1 MTKSTFPALMLAVL
15 LTGCGNGGSDAPKG
29 PTFDPASLNACA
41 LFTAADALQF
51 NGGKPLMPMS
61 STFDD
66 AAPAG
71 GSLSCSFNT
80 SVATPDQ
87 PMVLGLE
94 IRPAD
99 SPKAAARK
107 MESSR
112 SMLTRLGGG
121 EIQEVPNLGDKALF
135 VGGTLHQLHVLEGN
149 LVLVVTSQT
158 DNPAKSLYV
167 AKLIAQRAL
176 QRLEGAAPGAQ
187 GAQKQPS

>member
-1 MTKSTFPALMLAVL
+1 MTKSTLPALTLAVL
-15 LTGCGNGGSDAPKG
+15 LTACGGGGSDAPEG
-29 PTFDPASLNACA
+29 PTFDPASLNACE
-41 LFTAADALQF
+41 LFSAGDALQF
-51 NGGKPLMPMS
+51 NGGKPVMPMS
-61 STFDD
+61 STYAD
-66 AAPAG
+66 AAGTG

-87 PMVLGLE
+87 PLVLGLE
-94 IRPAD
+94 IKPAK
-99 SPKAAARK
+99 SPKAAARNL
-107 MESSR
+107 ESSR
-112 SMLTRLGGG
+112 GMLKRLGGG

-135 VGGTLHQLHVLEGN
+135 VGGSLHQLHVLKGN

-176 QRLEGAAPGAQ
+176 QRLEAKPQ